1 MVSYVNNFGRYVN
14 IRPYYKHVSYTRQKV
29 SEENVQDKD
38 LKHNEFIIDVNNK
51 KYDIWFY
58 FPKKR
63 STVAKL

>member
-1 MVSYVNNFGRYVN
+1 MLTVLHGLVRNFGRYVN

-51 KYDIWFY
+51 KM
-58 FPKKR
+58 
-63 STVAKL
+63 